1 MLWVCSPLDDPDWN
15 FTSPSKAPCRQK
27 GEIALCSVP
36 LLHPNMV
43 SASREQWLKK
53 DFKNRHYLSS
63 GRAIKRNTS
72 QVVSVNTITL
82 QIQGKKKQITL
93 GRPDLQTGLNDF
105 TMLSLPLSHTSTK
118 LHTCTHSHT
127 YILPH
132 KQKFV
137 DMHMSSLTNTYT
149 HTHTQKKKPPAH
161 VLMYRHLPP
170 FTFLHIFLHCNGA
183 FICAHTHTRSIK
195 CKHSMITAEEGSDL
209 SMLSVLGFI
218 LERNT
223 SICSRPTVFRSSE
236 YNHMNLHS

>member
-82 QIQGKKKQITL
+82 QIQRKKKQITL
-93 GRPDLQTGLNDF
+93 GRPDLQTGSNYF
-105 TMLSLPLSHTSTK
+105 AMFSLPLSHTSTK

-127 YILPH
+127 YILPQ

-137 DMHMSSLTNTYT
+137 DMCMSSLAHIHT
-149 HTHTQKKKPPAH
+149 HTHIHMLTHTQNLLSMFLCKGTCPH
-161 VLMYRHLPP
+161 SHFY
-170 FTFLHIFLHCNGA
+170 TFFCTAMALSFV
-183 FICAHTHTRSIK
+183 HTHTKHKMQTQCDNCRRKIRSLNAIVVGIYLEK
-195 CKHSMITAEEGSDL
+195 KFQYLFQTHS
-209 SMLSVLGFI
+209 V
-218 LERNT
+218 
-223 SICSRPTVFRSSE
+223 
-236 YNHMNLHS
+236 

>member
-93 GRPDLQTGLNDF
+93 GRPDLQTGSNDF

-149 HTHTQKKKPPAH
+149 HTHTQKNPSCTCSYVQALAPI
-161 VLMYRHLPP
+161 
-170 FTFLHIFLHCNGA
+170 HIFTHFSALQWRSHLCT
-183 FICAHTHTRSIK
+183 HTHE
-195 CKHSMITAEEGSDL
+195 A
-209 SMLSVLGFI
+209 
-218 LERNT
+218 
-223 SICSRPTVFRSSE
+223 
-236 YNHMNLHS
+236 